1 MPADPT
7 RAIAPWGSILGMAIH
22 TPSPHNTQPWR
33 VLIHDE
39 RTATLYMERA
49 RMLPDEDI
57 TGHFLQCA
65 MGMFIESVRIVAANA
80 GYSLRDERIEGAE
93 RNGMI
98 PFAKLELSAGS
109 NPSGY
114 ADDLIGRRATSRL
127 GSNGPPIPA
136 EITVRLKSFEPER
149 GQRYHQIDDA
159 RVIES
164 LVRENIRAVFHDL
177 NVKPYHDEIARWFRY
192 SDAEAQ
198 SKADGLDYRCMRV
211 PSMELRLMR
220 RLPQIMRWPILRNIM
235 ARVYRIQL
243 GRFDHIGLIAGNFF
257 DNNAAVKAGAF
268 LMRFWLQLARENLFI
283 HPFGNL
289 VTNLESRARV
299 EAITGIKNVWL
310 VFRIGH
316 TDAPPRSL
324 RRSVEEVLLNA

>member
-1 MPADPT
+1 
-7 RAIAPWGSILGMAIH
+7 
-22 TPSPHNTQPWR
+22 
-33 VLIHDE
+33 
-39 RTATLYMERA
+39 
-49 RMLPDEDI
+49 MLPDEDI

-65 MGMFIESVRIVAANA
+65 MGMFVESAGIAAANA
-80 GYSLRDERIEGAE
+80 GYSLQYERIEDND

-98 PFAKLELSAGS
+98 PFAQLELSPGAD
-109 NPSGY
+109 PSAY
-114 ADDLIGRRATSRL
+114 SDKIILNRATSRL
-127 GSNGPPIPA
+127 GSNGSPIPA
-136 EITVRLKSFEPER
+136 EITRRLVSFEPER
-149 GQRYHQIDDA
+149 GQRYHQIDGV

-177 NVKPYHDEIARWFRY
+177 NVKPYHDEISRWFRY

-198 SKADGLDYRCMRV
+198 AKADGLDYRCMRV

-220 RLPQIMRWPILRNIM
+220 RLPQIMRWPVLRNIM
-235 ARVYRIQL
+235 ARLYRIQL
-243 GRFDHIGLIAGNFF
+243 GRFDHMGLIAGDFF
-257 DNNAAVKAGAF
+257 DNDAAVKAGAF
-268 LMRFWLQLARENLFI
+268 LMRFWLELARENIFI

-299 EAITGIKNVWL
+299 ESITGIKNVWL